1 VTPEDRA
8 AAGVRALLPTG
19 LLRRPTPVIVVAF
32 ALLGLT
38 VQSVDAIV
46 RAGRIDAY
54 AASAMLGRMAL
65 WAVVYPLVFQPWR
78 RRFAARPPRLG
89 WGTFASIAVLSAGS
103 AVLMEVVVG
112 VATSL
117 PKGETLDWLVTF
129 FTGRMPV
136 ALFLPALLTHG
147 AALVELGFATAA
159 HARGTLLRVERMRAR
174 QREARLHLLRN
185 QLHPHFLFNALQGV
199 SALLGKEPEEAERL
213 LGRLQSLYR
222 HSLQSLHSTSVPLR
236 DEIEWSR
243 EYLEIE
249 RARFSDRLQVRTSVA
264 DDVAA
269 ASVPPLILQPL
280 VENAV
285 RHGIARE
292 RGPGWIAI
300 SAVREEGQ
308 VLLRVANGISRPQNV
323 AFGFGLRH
331 TTRRLRETYGEA
343 ARLEV
348 AQSPTAIEFV
358 LRLPLETRPS
368 G

>member
-1 VTPEDRA
+1 VTTDGAATPARA
-8 AAGVRALLPTG
+8 TLPG
-19 LLRRPTPVIVVAF
+19 LLRRPTVVVIAAF

-38 VQSVDAIV
+38 VLSVEQLRI
-46 RAGRIDAY
+46 GGIDAY
-54 AASAMLGRMAL
+54 AAGSMLGRMGL
-65 WAVVYPLVFQPWR
+65 WAGTYALVFLPWR
-78 RRFAARPPRLG
+78 RRFAVRPPRLG
-89 WGTFASIAVLSAGS
+89 WGTFFSIAALAAGS

-112 VATSL
+112 IVTSL
-117 PKGETLDWLVTF
+117 PRGATREWLVEF

-199 SALLGKEPEEAERL
+199 SALLGERPDEAERL
-213 LGRLQSLYR
+213 LAQLQSLYR

-236 DEIEWSR
+236 DEVEWSR

-249 RARFSDRLQVRTSVA
+249 RTRSSDRLRVSTSLEEGI
-264 DDVAA
+264 AA
-269 ASVPPLILQPL
+269 APVPPLILQPL

-292 RGPGWIAI
+292 PGPGWISIA
-300 SAVREEGQ
+300 AVRDGGQ
-308 VLLRVANGISRPQNV
+308 VLLRVANGISRPQKV
-323 AFGFGLRH
+323 VPGFGLRH
-331 TTRRLRETYGEA
+331 TTRRLRETYGDA

-358 LRLPLETRPS
+358 LRLPLQAAP
-368 G
+368 GG